1 MSETEKK
8 VFYAEANYSEE
19 EINAVLKVLNENR
32 LALMLSLIH
41 I

>member
-19 EINAVLKVLNENR
+19 EINAVLTVLNENR
-32 LALMLSLIH
+32 
-41 I
+41 